1 MLDVV
6 DDEEELP
13 RCERIGEGVGSA
25 AQTVR
30 LSTVVR
36 GAASEDTSQVAT
48 LVRPKRPANGLGP
61 RSSDPART
69 PPGRAVVDKAEQ
81 LAHIGTWEW
90 DLESDELLWSENMY
104 RLLGVLLNEVTPSP
118 EYVLSRIHPAD
129 RDRVARELDS
139 ARRDGR
145 LPNVT
150 YRVVLPDGGSRWLRS
165 FSEVAEERDGHPSR
179 MVGAVQD
186 VTELVDAQRS
196 TAESLTLVEALQE
209 SAPIGFAFVDRELR
223 VVRMNSV
230 LAEINGAPVEEQ
242 IGRTVA
248 ELVPDI
254 WSQMEPVYRRVLDT
268 GEPVVNLDVDRVRAL
283 TQDRRHWL
291 ASYYPVEVDD
301 EVIGVG
307 VVVTDVT
314 ERTEAE
320 QFRSTLMDTM
330 VEGLFALDDEGRVAF
345 MNSAAERILG
355 WTEDELRGKPM
366 HDIVHFQHADGS
378 PHPEED
384 CPLLRVRQL
393 GKPTR
398 RSHEAF
404 TRKDG
409 TICPVSYSAAPLRG
423 GWKAS
428 GIVVVFRDASD
439 EQAEHERIRRE
450 LDTLAWVGRIR
461 DAIDEDRLTLY
472 SQPIVPLAGGQP
484 IQELLL
490 RMIGTNG
497 EVIAPGSFLPVAEKY
512 GMIAEI
518 DRWVIGQAA
527 RLAGTGQKV
536 DANLSADSIS
546 DLSLLTFIE
555 DELRGAGAD
564 PANLVLEITE
574 TALMKDIEAGKAFI
588 TGLTDIGCRVA
599 LDDFGTG
606 FASFTYL
613 KTFNLA
619 YLKIDVGFVRN
630 LTADTSNQHLVRAIA
645 GLARDFGYETIAE
658 GVEDAETLAML
669 VDYGVDF
676 AQGFHIG
683 RPSPSTSS

>member
-1 MLDVV
+1 MA
-6 DDEEELP
+6 DDSC
-13 RCERIGEGVGSA
+13 RM
-25 AQTVR
+25 T
-30 LSTVVR
+30 
-36 GAASEDTSQVAT
+36 TS
-48 LVRPKRPANGLGP
+48 VRPQCAANDLVP
-61 RSSDPART
+61 RVPDSART
-69 PPGRAVVDKAEQ
+69 EPGRAVVDRAER
-81 LAHIGTWEW
+81 LARSGTWEW
-90 DLESDELLWSENMY
+90 DFESDELLWSENMY
-104 RLLGVLLNEVTPSP
+104 RLLGVQPGEVTPSP
-118 EYVLSRIHPAD
+118 EYVLSRLHPVD
-129 RDRVARELDS
+129 RDRVARELDG
-139 ARRDGR
+139 ARQEGR

-150 YRVVLPDGGSRWLRS
+150 YRVVWPDGGVRWLRS
-165 FSEVAEERDGHPSR
+165 FSELAQTRDGHPLR

-186 VTELVDAQRS
+186 VTELVEAQRE
-196 TAESLTLVEALQE
+196 TAESLTLVETLQE

-223 VVRMNSV
+223 VVRMNRV

-242 IGRTVA
+242 IGRPVA

-254 WSQMEPVYRRVLDT
+254 WSQMEAVYRRVLHT
-268 GEPVVNLDVDRVRAL
+268 GEPVVNLEVVRVRAF

-291 ASYYPVEVDD
+291 ASYYPVVVDE

-320 QFRSTLMDTM
+320 QLHSTMMDTM
-330 VEGLFALDDEGRVAF
+330 VEGLYALDDEGRVAF

-366 HDIVHFQHADGS
+366 HDTVHFQDADGS
-378 PHPEED
+378 PHAAED
-384 CPLLRVRQL
+384 CPLLQVRQL

-409 TICPVSYSAAPLRG
+409 TICPVSYSAAPLRN
-423 GWKAS
+423 GWKAN
-428 GIVVVFRDASD
+428 GVVVVFRDTSD
-439 EQAEHERIRRE
+439 DQAEHERIRRE

-472 SQPIVPLAGGQP
+472 SQPIVPLADGQP
-484 IQELLL
+484 SQELLL
-490 RMIGTNG
+490 RMIGSNG
-497 EVIAPGSFLPVAEKY
+497 EVIPPGSFLPVAEKF

-518 DRWVIGQAA
+518 DRWVISQAA
-527 RLAGTGQKV
+527 RLAGSGQNV
-536 DANLSADSIS
+536 EANLSADSIS
-546 DLSLLTFIE
+546 DPSLLTFIE
-555 DELRGAGAD
+555 HELRDAGAD

-574 TALMKDIEAGKAFI
+574 TALTKDLEAGKAFI

-619 YLKIDVGFVRN
+619 YLKIDIDFVQN
-630 LTADTSNQHLVRAIA
+630 LAVDTSNQHLVKAIA
-645 GLARDFGYETIAE
+645 QLAKDFGYETIAE

-683 RPSPSTSS
+683 RPAPTTSS

>member
-1 MLDVV
+1 VID
-6 DDEEELP
+6 
-13 RCERIGEGVGSA
+13 RAER
-25 AQTVR
+25 
-30 LSTVVR
+30 L
-36 GAASEDTSQVAT
+36 
-48 LVRPKRPANGLGP
+48 
-61 RSSDPART
+61 ART
-69 PPGRAVVDKAEQ
+69 GS
-81 LAHIGTWEW
+81 WEW

-104 RLLGVLLNEVTPSP
+104 RLLGIPPGEVTPSP
-118 EYVLSRIHPAD
+118 EYVLSRMHPAD
-129 RDRVARELDS
+129 RDRVARELDA

-150 YRVVLPDGGSRWLRS
+150 YRVVWPDGCLRWLRS
-165 FSEVAEERDGHPSR
+165 FSELTENRNGRPVR

-186 VTELVDAQRS
+186 VTELVETQRA

-209 SAPIGFAFVDRELR
+209 NAPIGFAFVDRELR
-223 VVRMNSV
+223 IVHINSV
-230 LAEINGAPVEEQ
+230 LAEVNGAPIEEQ
-242 IGRTVA
+242 IGRSVA

-254 WSQMEPVYRRVLDT
+254 WSQIEDVYRRVLDT
-268 GEPVVNLDVDRVRAL
+268 GEPVVNLEVDRVRAL
-283 TQDRRHWL
+283 TQERRHWL
-291 ASYYPVEVDD
+291 ASYYPVVVDD

-320 QFRSTLMDTM
+320 HLRSTLMDTM
-330 VEGLFALDDEGRVAF
+330 VEGLYALDDEGRVAF

-366 HDIVHFQHADGS
+366 HEIIHFQHADGS
-378 PHPEED
+378 LHPARE

-398 RSHEAF
+398 RSDEAF

-409 TICPVSYSAAPLRG
+409 TICPVSYSAAPLRN
-423 GWKAS
+423 GWKAN
-428 GIVVVFRDASD
+428 GIVVVFRDISD

-472 SQPIVPLAGGQP
+472 AQPIVPLAGGKP
-484 IQELLL
+484 SHELLL
-490 RMIGTNG
+490 RMLGANG
-497 EVIAPGSFLPVAEKY
+497 EVIPPGSFLPVAEKY
-512 GMIAEI
+512 GMVAEI
-518 DRWVIGQAA
+518 DRWVISQAA
-527 RLAGTGQKV
+527 RLAGGGQYIE
-536 DANLSADSIS
+536 ANLSADSIS

-555 DELRGAGAD
+555 HELRTAGAD
-564 PANLVLEITE
+564 PAKLVFEITE
-574 TALMKDIEAGKAFI
+574 TALMKDIEAGKAFV

-606 FASFTYL
+606 FASLVHL

-619 YLKIDVGFVRN
+619 YLKIDIDFVRN
-630 LTADTSNQHLVRAIA
+630 LPGDTSNQHLVKAIA
-645 GLARDFGYETIAE
+645 QLAKDFGYETIAE

-669 VDYGVDF
+669 IDYGVDF

-683 RPSPSTSS
+683 RPSPVT

>member
-1 MLDVV
+1 M
-6 DDEEELP
+6 
-13 RCERIGEGVGSA
+13 
-25 AQTVR
+25 
-30 LSTVVR
+30 
-36 GAASEDTSQVAT
+36 
-48 LVRPKRPANGLGP
+48 
-61 RSSDPART
+61 
-69 PPGRAVVDKAEQ
+69 VDKAEQ
-81 LAHIGTWEW
+81 LARTGTWEW

-104 RLLGVLLNEVTPSP
+104 RLLGVRPGEVSPSP

-129 RDRVARELDS
+129 RNRVAQELDA
-139 ARRDGR
+139 ARLDGR

-150 YRVVLPDGGSRWLRS
+150 YRVVLPDGGVRWLRS
-165 FSEVAEERDGHPSR
+165 FSELAETRAGQPAR

-186 VTELVDAQRS
+186 VTELVEAQRA
-196 TAESLTLVEALQE
+196 TAESLTLVEAVQE
-209 SAPIGFAFVDRELR
+209 SAPIGFALIDRELR

-230 LAEINGAPVEEQ
+230 LAEVNGAPVEEQ
-242 IGRTVA
+242 IGRPVA
-248 ELVPDI
+248 ELIPDI
-254 WSQMEPVYRRVLDT
+254 WSQMEAVYRRVLDT
-268 GEPVVNLDVDRVRAL
+268 GERVVNLEVDRVRAL
-283 TQDRRHWL
+283 AQDRRHWL
-291 ASYYPVEVDD
+291 ASYYPVRVDD

-314 ERTEAE
+314 ERAEAE
-320 QFRSTLMDTM
+320 HLRSTMMDTM
-330 VEGLFALDDEGRVAF
+330 VEGLYALDDEGRVAF

-366 HDIVHFQHADGS
+366 HEIVHFQHADGS
-378 PHPEED
+378 SHPAEE

-409 TICPVSYSAAPLRG
+409 TICPVSYSAAPLRS
-423 GWKAS
+423 GWKAN
-428 GIVVVFRDASD
+428 GVVVVFRDTSE
-439 EQAEHERIRRE
+439 EQAEQERTRRE

-461 DAIDEDRLTLY
+461 DAIDEDRLALY
-472 SQPIVPLAGGQP
+472 SQPIVPLAGGRP
-484 IQELLL
+484 GQELLL

-518 DRWVIGQAA
+518 DRWVISQAA
-527 RLAGTGQKV
+527 RLAGSGQSV
-536 DANLSADSIS
+536 EANLSADSIG

-555 DELRGAGAD
+555 HELRVAGAD
-564 PANLVLEITE
+564 PANLVFEITE

-588 TGLTDIGCRVA
+588 AGLTDIGCRVA
-599 LDDFGTG
+599 IDDFGTG

-619 YLKIDVGFVRN
+619 YLKIDVDFVQN
-630 LTADTSNQHLVRAIA
+630 LAADTSNQHLVKAIA
-645 GLARDFGYETIAE
+645 QLAKAFGYETIAE
-658 GVEDAETLAML
+658 GVEDDETLTML
-669 VDYGVDF
+669 IAYGVDY

-683 RPSPSTSS
+683 RPSPTTSS

>member
-1 MLDVV
+1 VV
-6 DDEEELP
+6 D
-13 RCERIGEGVGSA
+13 R
-25 AQTVR
+25 
-30 LSTVVR
+30 
-36 GAASEDTSQVAT
+36 
-48 LVRPKRPANGLGP
+48 
-61 RSSDPART
+61 
-69 PPGRAVVDKAEQ
+69 AEQ
-81 LAHIGTWEW
+81 LARTGTWEW
-90 DLESDELLWSENMY
+90 DFESDELLWSENMY
-104 RLLGVLLNEVTPSP
+104 RLLGVQPGEVTPSP
-118 EYVLSRIHPAD
+118 EYVLSRMHPAD
-129 RDRVARELDS
+129 RDRVAGELDA

-150 YRVVLPDGGSRWLRS
+150 YRVVWPDGGVRWLRS
-165 FSEVAEERDGHPSR
+165 FSELAETRDGHPLR

-186 VTELVDAQRS
+186 VTEVVKAQRA
-196 TAESLTLVEALQE
+196 TAESLTLVERLQE

-223 VVRMNSV
+223 VVRINSV
-230 LAEINGAPVEEQ
+230 LAEVNGAPVEEQ
-242 IGRTVA
+242 IGRSVA

-254 WSQMEPVYRRVLDT
+254 WSQMEAVYRRVLDT
-268 GEPVVNLDVDRVRAL
+268 GEPVVNLEVDRVRAL

-291 ASYYPVEVDD
+291 ASYYPVVVDD

-314 ERTEAE
+314 ERAEAE
-320 QFRSTLMDTM
+320 HFRSTLMDTM
-330 VEGLFALDDEGRVAF
+330 VEGLYALDDEGRVAF

-366 HDIVHFQHADGS
+366 HDNVHFQHADGS
-378 PHPEED
+378 PHPAED

-393 GKPTR
+393 GKPTQ

-409 TICPVSYSAAPLRG
+409 TICPVSYSAAPLRN
-423 GWKAS
+423 GWRAN
-428 GIVVVFRDASD
+428 GVVVVFRDTSD
-439 EQAEHERIRRE
+439 DQAEHERIRRE

-461 DAIDEDRLTLY
+461 DAIDEDRLMLY
-472 SQPIVPLAGGQP
+472 SQPIVPLSGGQP
-484 IQELLL
+484 SQELLL

-518 DRWVIGQAA
+518 DRWVISQAA
-527 RLAGTGQKV
+527 RLAGSGQNV
-536 DANLSADSIS
+536 EANLSADSIS

-555 DELRGAGAD
+555 HELRDAGAD
-564 PANLVLEITE
+564 PANLVFEITE
-574 TALMKDIEAGKAFI
+574 TALMKDIEAGKAFV

-619 YLKIDVGFVRN
+619 YLKIDVDFVRN
-630 LTADTSNQHLVRAIA
+630 LPADTSNQHLVRAIA
-645 GLARDFGYETIAE
+645 GLAKDFGYETIAE